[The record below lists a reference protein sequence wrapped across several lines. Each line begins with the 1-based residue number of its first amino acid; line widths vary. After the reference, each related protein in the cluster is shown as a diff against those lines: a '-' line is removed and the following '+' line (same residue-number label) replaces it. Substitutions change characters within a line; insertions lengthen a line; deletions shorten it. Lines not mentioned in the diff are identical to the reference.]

1 MDKNKS
7 PRDEKLVQELYDKLD
22 WYTFQANDEE
32 FDPKQVQMILDLLD
46 SLDPMAD
53 RGRRKQK
60 TFVKEQPDTQ
70 ASPTG
75 DERFPARNADEA
87 FERFK
92 KKYNVTDEDIARKNA
107 MPAAKSTN
115 GDKIVPFPMEASGEL
130 AFSAEEI
137 DRILESTG
145 FSERKNGL
153 PQAEE
158 ADFAAPNCDGRRAA
172 GEATEMNAKGTK
184 NRKFRFVPST
194 WGKIAIT
201 FVAVAGMG
209 TMLTLGTSA
218 VKQKSFLETVEN
230 GISSMRMIVTG
241 NEQEREFI
249 GQDEN
254 EEKIYFDSWDD
265 VRKENPEVLVPNYIP
280 EGMKLE
286 ELYGFNVG
294 NHITY
299 KGRYSNQNSEEL
311 LWILIE
317 YFEKEYADL
326 ELTHVNE
333 WVPLNI
339 DKDINKKDDVKYYQ
353 REESF
358 KVLWSEGKCV
368 YSIEWEN
375 LDDIEQIRIN
385 MN

>member
-46 SLDPMAD
+46 SLDPMTD

-230 GISSMRMIVTG
+230 GINSMRMIVTG
-241 NEQEREFI
+241 NEQEREFV

-254 EEKIYFDSWDD
+254 EVVYYDSWEELQE
-265 VRKENPEVLVPNYIP
+265 ENPEVLIPGYIP
-280 EGMKLE
+280 EGLSLNEISCRDMGNYIRFRGVYQE
-286 ELYGFNVG
+286 ESVSNVLV
-294 NHITY
+294 ISI
-299 KGRYSNQNSEEL
+299 R
-311 LWILIE
+311 
-317 YFEKEYADL
+317 YFESEYADL
-326 ELTHVNE
+326 ECVNE
-333 WVPLNI
+333 DEWKLLKN
-339 DKDINKKDDVKYYQ
+339 DKQNKLYYYQ
-353 REESF
+353 NDSRYLAIWTKDKCIYMIEMDDYE
-358 KVLWSEGKCV
+358 KVSNIV
-368 YSIEWEN
+368 NN
-375 LDDIEQIRIN
+375 LK
-385 MN
+385 